1 MIILECQ
8 NITRKIQNYDGNLWC
23 QKCTLHIKRNQ
34 ALYKYSSVPTSKQQM
49 YFYNLFKEI
58 SITLQRQK
66 KANIV
71 KLEIIIYNH
80 KYYSQQQINSYLNK
94 NNI

>member
-58 SITLQRQK
+58 SITLQR
-66 KANIV
+66 
-71 KLEIIIYNH
+71 
-80 KYYSQQQINSYLNK
+80 
-94 NNI
+94 

>member
-1 MIILECQ
+1 MQQLYQLFPNSKIIKIKYICIKCNKMIILECQ

-58 SITLQRQK
+58 SITLQR
-66 KANIV
+66 
-71 KLEIIIYNH
+71 
-80 KYYSQQQINSYLNK
+80 
-94 NNI
+94 